1 MTRVEVYKS
10 RRRSG
15 CASIL
20 VGCLMIVALVF
31 GLGALATGIVT
42 ALNIGQL
49 DIEEASYNDA
59 LEGAESLQLTLRIS
73 VGDLTLESM
82 TDSNELFTADIRY
95 RGTVEVEI
103 SGEDQR
109 EIRLIQTDGEGFNLN
124 FPEFFNTRN
133 WNTEGTQLNWDVR
146 VNTAVPL
153 DLWLETGVGSADLD
167 LRDFTL
173 NNLSLG
179 IGVGNVDVRLPEPSG
194 ELVVDIDGSVGDVD
208 LEVPEEAAVR
218 VEANTGVGG
227 VDLPG
232 AFVRMEGSEDDDF
245 IGTEGAWETEGYDEA
260 ETRILIRFDGG
271 VGELSIRD

>member
-20 VGCLMIVALVF
+20 VGCLLIVALMF

-49 DIEEASYNDA
+49 DVEEASYNDA
-59 LEGAESLQLTLRIS
+59 LEGAESLQLILRIS

-95 RGTVEVEI
+95 RGAIDYGV

-133 WNTEGTQLNWDVR
+133 WNTEGTQPDWDVR
-146 VNTAVPL
+146 VNAAVPL
-153 DLWLETGVGSADLD
+153 NLAVNSGVGSADLD
-167 LRDFTL
+167 LREFTL
-173 NNLSLG
+173 ESLSLG
-179 IGVGNVDVRLPEPSG
+179 IGVGSVDVRLPEPSG

-208 LEVPEEAAVR
+208 LEVPEDAAVR
-218 VEANTGVGG
+218 VEASTGVGSI
-227 VDLPG
+227 DLPG
-232 AFVRMEGSEDDDF
+232 AFVRVEGSEDDDF
-245 IGTEGAWETEGYDEA
+245 ISTEGAWETEGYDEA
-260 ETRILIRFDGG
+260 ENRILIRFDGG
-271 VGELSIRD
+271 VGKLSIRD